1 MTNTTLKLL
10 AQQLDLSISTVSRA
24 LKDHPD
30 ISKATKAKVHALAQS
45 LDYEPNAYAI
55 QLRTQNSKILG
66 VIVPAISNLFY
77 DSFIA
82 AVEEESRRNGYAL
95 MILQSSHNPENE
107 LDNLKIFRQ
116 NRVSGVFACLSASSQ
131 NLEAYQKMNDRETPV
146 VFFDIVPN
154 DPRFA
159 KVRMADERCAVIAAE
174 NIIKRNAKKV
184 LAIFG
189 DDELSITQKRKSA
202 FQQFMKDFAP
212 HMNCVYV
219 HANSSKEAET
229 ISLQY
234 LSKPQKIDTLFC
246 MTDEI
251 LIGVMKSI
259 QALQLK
265 VPAEVGVISISNGFI
280 PNLYYPA
287 ISYVETSG
295 FELGK
300 LAFVQMM
307 ANLKGAKTL
316 SELTVDAKFVEGG
329 SM

>member
-10 AQQLDLSISTVSRA
+10 AQQLQLSISTVSRA

-30 ISKATKAKVHALAQS
+30 ISTKTKAKVQALAQS

-55 QLRTQNSKILG
+55 QLRMQNSKIFG
-66 VIVPAISNLFY
+66 VIVPAIANLFY

-82 AVEEESRRNGYAL
+82 AVEEESRKNGYAL
-95 MILQSSHNPENE
+95 MILQSSHNAENE
-107 LDNLKIFRQ
+107 LNNLKIFRQ
-116 NRVSGVFACLSASSQ
+116 NRVSGLFACLSASAE
-131 NLEAYQKMNDRETPV
+131 NLDVYHKMNEHEIPV
-146 VFFDIVPN
+146 VFFDIVPKDN
-154 DPRFA
+154 SFT
-159 KVRMADERCAVIAAE
+159 KVRMADERCGVIAAE

-189 DDELSITQKRKSA
+189 DPALSISQNRKTS
-202 FQQFMKDFAP
+202 FQNFMKDFSP
-212 HMNCVYV
+212 KTKVYYIN
-219 HANSSKEAET
+219 ATSSNEASEIFKNNYNKT
-229 ISLQY
+229 A
-234 LSKPQKIDTLFC
+234 KIDTVFC

-251 LIGVMKSI
+251 LIGVMKAI
-259 QALQLK
+259 QALQIK

-280 PNLYYPA
+280 PNLYYPV

-300 LAFVQMM
+300 LAFLQMM
-307 ANLKGAKTL
+307 AHMQTGRPVN
-316 SELTVDAKFVEGG
+316 ELTVEAKFIEGG

>member
-10 AQQLDLSISTVSRA
+10 AQQLQLSISTVSRA

-30 ISKATKAKVHALAQS
+30 ISASTKAKVNALAQS
-45 LDYEPNAYAI
+45 MDYEPNAYAI

-82 AVEEESRRNGYAL
+82 AIEEESRKNGYAL

-107 LDNLKIFRQ
+107 LNNLKIFRQ
-116 NRVSGVFACLSASSQ
+116 NRVSGVFACLSSSAE
-131 NLEAYQKMNDRETPV
+131 NIEVYQKMNDRDIPV
-146 VFFDIVPN
+146 VFFDIVPKDN
-154 DPRFA
+154 KFT
-159 KVRMADERCAVIAAE
+159 KVRMADERCAIMAAE

-189 DDELSITQKRKSA
+189 DENLSITQKRKAA
-202 FQQFMKDFAP
+202 FQKFMQDFAP
-212 HMNCVYV
+212 KIHCSYTN
-219 HANSSKEAET
+219 AASTKEAEEVMKKNT
-229 ISLQY
+229 H
-234 LSKPQKIDTLFC
+234 KTQKIDTVFC

-251 LIGVMKSI
+251 LIGVMRTI
-259 QALQLK
+259 QELELK
-265 VPAEVGVISISNGFI
+265 IPTDIGVISISNGFI
-280 PNLYYPA
+280 PNLYYPR

-295 FELGK
+295 HELGK

-307 ANLKGAKTL
+307 ANMKGGKTL
-316 SELTVDAKFVEGG
+316 TELTVEAKFIAGG

>member
-10 AQQLDLSISTVSRA
+10 AQQLQISISTVSRA

-30 ISKATKAKVHALAQS
+30 ISAKTKAKVHALAQS

-55 QLRTQNSKILG
+55 QLRMQSSKILG

-82 AVEEESRRNGYAL
+82 AVEEESRKHGYAL

-107 LDNLKIFRQ
+107 LNNLKIFRQ
-116 NRVSGVFACLSASSQ
+116 NRVSGVFACLSASSE
-131 NLEAYQKMNDRETPV
+131 NIDVYHKMNERDIPV
-146 VFFDIVPN
+146 VFFDIVPKDN
-154 DPRFA
+154 HFT
-159 KVRMADERCAVIAAE
+159 KVRMADERCGVIAAE
-174 NIIKRNAKKV
+174 NIIKRNSKKV

-189 DDELSITQKRKSA
+189 DPGLSISQNRKLA
-202 FQQFMKDFAP
+202 FQNFMRDFAP
-212 HMNCVYV
+212 KTHVNYIN
-219 HANSSKEAET
+219 ANSSVEAEE
-229 ISLQY
+229 IFKKHY
-234 LSKPQKIDTLFC
+234 SKALKFDTVFC

-251 LIGVMKSI
+251 LIGVMKAI
-259 QALQLK
+259 QALEIK
-265 VPAEVGVISISNGFI
+265 VPKEMGVISISNGFI
-280 PNLYYPA
+280 PNLYHPV

-295 FELGK
+295 FQLGK

-307 ANLKGAKTL
+307 ANMQGGKTL
-316 SELTVDAKFVEGG
+316 NELTVDAKFVEGG

>member
-10 AQQLDLSISTVSRA
+10 AQQLQLSISTVSRA

-30 ISKATKAKVHALAQS
+30 ISASTKAKVNALAQS

-82 AVEEESRRNGYAL
+82 AVEEESRNNGYAL
-95 MILQSSHNPENE
+95 MILQSSHKPENE

-116 NRVSGVFACLSASSQ
+116 NRVSGVFACLSSSAE
-131 NLEAYQKMNDRETPV
+131 NLDVYKKMNEREIPV
-146 VFFDIVPN
+146 VFFDIVPKDN
-154 DPRFA
+154 HFT
-159 KVRMADERCAVIAAE
+159 KVRMADERCAIMAAE
-174 NIIKRNAKKV
+174 KIIKRNAKKV

-189 DDELSITQKRKSA
+189 DEALSITQKRKSA
-202 FQQFMKDFAP
+202 FQKFMQDFAP
-212 HMNCVYV
+212 KIHCSF
-219 HANSSKEAET
+219 ANAASSKEAEELMKKFAGKT
-229 ISLQY
+229 Q
-234 LSKPQKIDTLFC
+234 KPDTVFC

-251 LIGVMKSI
+251 LIGVMKAI
-259 QALQLK
+259 QELEIK
-265 VPAEVGVISISNGFI
+265 VPSEIGVIGISNGFI
-280 PNLYYPA
+280 PNLYYPH

-295 FELGK
+295 HELGK
-300 LAFVQMM
+300 LAFIQML
-307 ANLKGAKTL
+307 ANIKGGKTL
-316 SELTVDAKFVEGG
+316 TELTVDAKYVEGG